1 MKLLLLMKSF
11 CVIGCLCLCLSFS
24 VVAQEKHNVAK
35 LSKQQA
41 IKIAKQRVHGKVI
54 KVSRKQSHYRVKL
67 LTPKGRVVSINV
79 DDKPRRK
86 Q

>member
-1 MKLLLLMKSF
+1 MKLLLLIKSL
-11 CVIGCLCLCLSFS
+11 CMIGCFYACLSFS
-24 VVAQEKHNVAK
+24 ATAQEKHNVAN

-41 IKIAKQRVHGKVI
+41 IKIAKQRVRGKVI
-54 KVSRKQSHYRVKL
+54 KVSRQKNHYRVKL
-67 LTPKGRVVSINV
+67 LTPKGRVVSIAV